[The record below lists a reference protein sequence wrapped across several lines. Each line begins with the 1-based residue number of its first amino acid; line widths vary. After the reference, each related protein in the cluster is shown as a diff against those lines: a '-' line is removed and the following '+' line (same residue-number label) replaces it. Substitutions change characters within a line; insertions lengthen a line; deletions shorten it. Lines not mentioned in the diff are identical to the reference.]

1 MKFLNSILE
10 TFKKF
15 WYLFVMLGLTILV
28 IVVGFIDN
36 SKMAG
41 VTNAIKDIIASYK
54 DQVKTIDKLAD
65 KRSSKDKQEFQTY
78 EERAKD
84 LQDKRDAD
92 LAKVNAKKIQMVE
105 ELKDESADELAKK
118 MKEEFKL

>member
-1 MKFLNSILE
+1 MKFLNSTLE

-15 WYLFVMLGLTILV
+15 WYLFAMLGLTILV
-28 IVVGFIDN
+28 IVVGFVDN

-54 DQVKTIDKLAD
+54 NQVKTIDKLAD

-78 EERAKD
+78 EERAKE

-92 LAKVNAKKIQMVE
+92 LSKVNAKKIQMVE